1 MLVESD
7 AGLTDTVSGSA
18 LGTQAPVTMAGSG
31 IGVAVIDSGI
41 EPGTDFDNRITAFY
55 DFTAATFER

>member
-1 MLVESD
+1 MLVGRR
-7 AGLTDTVSGSA
+7 ATDTGDRLRLDA
-18 LGTQAPVTMAGSG
+18 RHG

-55 DFTAATFER
+55 DFTNGDIRAVTPH